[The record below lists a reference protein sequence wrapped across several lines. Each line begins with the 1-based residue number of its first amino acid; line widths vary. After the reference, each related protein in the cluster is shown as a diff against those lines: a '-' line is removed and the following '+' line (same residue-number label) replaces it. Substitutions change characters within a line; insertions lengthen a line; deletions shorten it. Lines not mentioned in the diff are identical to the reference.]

1 MSKNYA
7 NTRVHCRYFLLVHVI
22 LHETSRPRD
31 HDNYTWS
38 LALLRVRPARLA
50 ARAILET
57 AVGVLGSGPDL
68 KRVQSVGR
76 AVVLCQVLDNFNL
89 EGDLS
94 DDG

>member
-1 MSKNYA
+1 MLTQEY
-7 NTRVHCRYFLLVHVI
+7 TVV
-22 LHETSRPRD
+22 TSFWYMLSYTRPRD
-31 HDNYTWS
+31 RDNYTWS